1 MQDLKERR
9 NKMKINETMHFH
21 ANDGYRTIGYN
32 EEEKDTPGIQSMNK
46 DLPCEAV
53 YFDDSSRLL
62 LTHCARQ
69 DSTSHY
75 THTYCISQMTVRD
88 FAGRSSEKVNV
99 ADFIKKVR
107 FATAFDIQQL
117 GNKSCISK
125 GWYSSYEMCISE
137 EKAAVPNTD
146 LIWEILCTVILRKEM
161 FELVVP
167 AEYDLIATFRSSV
180 VEILKHVPY
189 GLWKSF
195 SFSVNESNPKKE
207 KRGVVFK
214 QGEKAENKDNE
225 FFVNFKLSTSE
236 EKTLNSFWKLLYD
249 YCHDSDGSF
258 RSKVYED
265 FESKYRGRTF
275 PSINAYEAYE
285 QLCELADTS
294 CQNNWELFCGYSK
307 MIINNKDDETI
318 IKLVADSF
326 RERISNLGDVLTSPE
341 SDFLQCETPS
351 QLKESLDKLKKSLDK
366 HSILLSALKDN
377 GVTLDGATS
386 KTLIERATELK
397 GKEPKDI
404 LKETHD
410 FYEELKT
417 GDTHS
422 RIREFLSNA
431 AIERRMQKLEAE
443 NREAS
448 EKYLEDIKA
457 KLETA
462 LLGTSGS
469 SIDVHA
475 GSNEKNENVGAGRDG
490 ACTGS
495 KQGENRGSKRKGKQ
509 PSEPRKD
516 EHDNVRAEE
525 ESQDKKNT
533 CGSYDTGDLNADSSR
548 GESDSLTAFNE
559 LLKEMKEYKEATV
572 DEEIKKKYSNTVC
585 EVIER
590 IANGIETERFE
601 KIVNCCKCVE
611 NFFRGEDIKRLEAD
625 CEKRKEADKQ
635 KERVLE
641 SMTSFKAFIEW
652 YCEKGKQ
659 VNWRGECI
667 DRLRKNISEQ
677 GCVVCSVKD
686 LMHAAQFVSGKY
698 DIYEEQYVYDAVKLI
713 ISERLV
719 SIKAS
724 KSKTLDDVRE
734 ELLYLRYLK
743 PEEGDEYTIKYL
755 TEGSLAVISGKK
767 NNTQKIVN
775 KGPDWWRKFKEKI
788 KEKFPCRKKTDGNS
802 GESSPFEIKL
812 GVALDLIREV
822 DRRINNDN
830 GQSCNH
836 DKGEPT
842 GETRQF
848 SGCSSRKN
856 DASTWDECKDV
867 QAKRDCIRM
876 LKECNLNEN
885 EKTELRRIENE
896 LRTEP
901 GRSADWDHDT
911 KSSNIRLIVILILL
925 VLILSFAGIYLYN
938 YFFAEDEEPIPTQPP
953 ATAQPT
959 VEPTSEA
966 PIPTQPP
973 ATTLPTEA
981 ELVEPPDR
989 SVKEQYNEWVRKQYT
1004 SAQGSAP
1011 TENTSR

>member
-1 MQDLKERR
+1 
-9 NKMKINETMHFH
+9 MKINETVYWH
-21 ANDGYRTIGYN
+21 AKEGYQTIGYDG
-32 EEEKDTPGIQSMNK
+32 EEKDVLDIELSNS

-75 THTYCISQMTVRD
+75 TRTYCISQMTVHD

-125 GWYSSYEMCISE
+125 EWYSSYEMCISE

-146 LIWEILCTVILRKEM
+146 LIWEILRTVILRKEM

-195 SFSVNESNPKKE
+195 SFSVNESNPRGK

-214 QGEKAENKDNE
+214 QGKKAENKDNE

-236 EKTLNSFWKLLYD
+236 EKELSSFWKLLYD
-249 YCHDSDGSF
+249 YCHDSDGRF

-265 FESKYRGRTF
+265 FESKYSGRTF
-275 PSINAYEAYE
+275 PSTYAYAAYE
-285 QLCELADTS
+285 QLCELADS
-294 CQNNWELFCGYSK
+294 RCQNNWKLFCEYSE
-307 MIINNKDDETI
+307 MITNNKDDETI
-318 IKLVADSF
+318 VKLVADSF
-326 RERISNLGDVLTSPE
+326 RERISNLGGVLTSSE

-404 LKETHD
+404 LNETHD
-410 FYEELKT
+410 FYEKLKT

-431 AIERRMQKLEAE
+431 AIERRMQELEAE
-443 NREAS
+443 NRKAS
-448 EKYLEDIKA
+448 EKYLEDIKP

-462 LLGTSGS
+462 LRGTSGS

-495 KQGENRGSKRKGKQ
+495 KQGKNSGSERKGKQ

-516 EHDNVRAEE
+516 RNDNVRAKEE
-525 ESQDKKNT
+525 PQDEK
-533 CGSYDTGDLNADSSR
+533 DTSDSHDAGDLNADRSR
-548 GESDSLTAFNE
+548 GESDPTATLKK
-559 LLKEMKEYKEATV
+559 LLEEMKECKEATIA
-572 DEEIKKKYSNTVC
+572 DDIQEKYSKNVR
-585 EVIER
+585 EAIER
-590 IANGIETERFE
+590 IENRIETERFK
-601 KIVNCCKCVE
+601 KIVEIVERVKNLCCSD
-611 NFFRGEDIKRLEAD
+611 DIELLKAD
-625 CEKRKEADKQ
+625 CKKREEADKQ
-635 KERVLE
+635 KESVLE

-667 DRLRKNISEQ
+667 DRLRKNISKQ

-698 DIYEEQYVYDAVKLI
+698 DIYEDQTVYDAVKLI
-713 ISERLV
+713 IENGLV
-719 SIKAS
+719 SIMAS
-724 KSKTLDDVRE
+724 RSKTLADIRE

-743 PEEGDEYTIKYL
+743 PEEGDDYKIKCL
-755 TEGSLAVISGKK
+755 TEGYIAGSSGKK
-767 NNTQKIVN
+767 NSTQEEKIVN
-775 KGPDWWRKFKEKI
+775 QGPDWWRKFKEKL
-788 KEKFPCRKKTDGNS
+788 PCRKET
-802 GESSPFEIKL
+802 EFEIKL
-812 GVALDLIREV
+812 GVALDLIRKIEV
-822 DRRINNDN
+822 SLN
-830 GQSCNH
+830 G
-836 DKGEPT
+836 DDE
-842 GETRQF
+842 R
-848 SGCSSRKN
+848 SGDS
-856 DASTWDECKDV
+856 DWDECKDV

-876 LKECNLNEN
+876 LKKCKLSEDKKKKL
-885 EKTELRRIENE
+885 KQIENE
-896 LRTEP
+896 LKKEFEE
-901 GRSADWDHDT
+901 SKSQYMDS
-911 KSSNIRLIVILILL
+911 KSSNIRLIIILALV

>member
-1 MQDLKERR
+1 
-9 NKMKINETMHFH
+9 MKINETVYWH
-21 ANDGYRTIGYN
+21 AKEGYQTIGYDG
-32 EEEKDTPGIQSMNK
+32 EEKDVLDIELSNS

-75 THTYCISQMTVRD
+75 THTYCISQMTVHD

-125 GWYSSYEMCISE
+125 EWYSSYEMCISE

-146 LIWEILCTVILRKEM
+146 LIWEILRTVILRKEM

-195 SFSVNESNPKKE
+195 SFSVNESNPRGK

-214 QGEKAENKDNE
+214 QGKKAENKDNE

-236 EKTLNSFWKLLYD
+236 EKELSSFWKLLYD
-249 YCHDSDGSF
+249 YCHDSDGRF

-265 FESKYRGRTF
+265 FESKYSGRTF
-275 PSINAYEAYE
+275 PSTYAYAAYE
-285 QLCELADTS
+285 QLCELADS
-294 CQNNWELFCGYSK
+294 RCQNNWKLFCEYSE
-307 MIINNKDDETI
+307 MITNNKDDETI
-318 IKLVADSF
+318 VKLVADSF
-326 RERISNLGDVLTSPE
+326 RERISNLGGVLTSSE

-404 LKETHD
+404 LNETHD
-410 FYEELKT
+410 FYEKLKT

-431 AIERRMQKLEAE
+431 AIERRMQELEAE
-443 NREAS
+443 NRKAS
-448 EKYLEDIKA
+448 EKYLEDIKP

-462 LLGTSGS
+462 LRGTSGS

-495 KQGENRGSKRKGKQ
+495 KQGKNSGSERKGKQ

-516 EHDNVRAEE
+516 RNDNVRAKEE
-525 ESQDKKNT
+525 PQDEK
-533 CGSYDTGDLNADSSR
+533 DTSDSHDAGDLNADRSR
-548 GESDSLTAFNE
+548 GESDPTATLKK
-559 LLKEMKEYKEATV
+559 LLEEMKECKEATIA
-572 DEEIKKKYSNTVC
+572 DDIQEKYSKNVR
-585 EVIER
+585 EAIER
-590 IANGIETERFE
+590 IENRIETERFK
-601 KIVNCCKCVE
+601 KIVEIVERVKNLCCSD
-611 NFFRGEDIKRLEAD
+611 DIELLKAD
-625 CEKRKEADKQ
+625 CKKREEADKQ
-635 KERVLE
+635 KESVLE

-667 DRLRKNISEQ
+667 DRLRKNISKQ

-698 DIYEEQYVYDAVKLI
+698 DIYEDQTVYDAVKLI
-713 ISERLV
+713 IENGLV
-719 SIKAS
+719 SIMAS
-724 KSKTLDDVRE
+724 RSKTLADIRE

-743 PEEGDEYTIKYL
+743 PEEGDDYKIKCL
-755 TEGSLAVISGKK
+755 TERYIAGSSGKK
-767 NNTQKIVN
+767 NSTQEEKIVN
-775 KGPDWWRKFKEKI
+775 QGPDWWRKFKEKL
-788 KEKFPCRKKTDGNS
+788 PCRKET
-802 GESSPFEIKL
+802 EFEIKL
-812 GVALDLIREV
+812 GVALDLIRKIEV
-822 DRRINNDN
+822 SLN
-830 GQSCNH
+830 G
-836 DKGEPT
+836 DDE
-842 GETRQF
+842 R
-848 SGCSSRKN
+848 SGDS
-856 DASTWDECKDV
+856 DWDECKDV

-876 LKECNLNEN
+876 LKKCKLSEDKKKKL
-885 EKTELRRIENE
+885 KQIENE
-896 LRTEP
+896 LKKEFEE
-901 GRSADWDHDT
+901 SKSQYMDS
-911 KSSNIRLIVILILL
+911 KSSNIRLIIILALV

>member
-1 MQDLKERR
+1 M
-9 NKMKINETMHFH
+9 
-21 ANDGYRTIGYN
+21 
-32 EEEKDTPGIQSMNK
+32 
-46 DLPCEAV
+46 
-53 YFDDSSRLL
+53 
-62 LTHCARQ
+62 THCARQ

-75 THTYCISQMTVRD
+75 THTYCISQMTVHD

-125 GWYSSYEMCISE
+125 EWYSSYEMCISE

-146 LIWEILCTVILRKEM
+146 LIWEILRMVILRKEM

-195 SFSVNESNPKKE
+195 SFSVNESNPRGK

-214 QGEKAENKDNE
+214 QGKKAENKDNE

-236 EKTLNSFWKLLYD
+236 EKELSSFWKLLYD
-249 YCHDSDGSF
+249 YCHDSDGRF

-265 FESKYRGRTF
+265 FESKYSGRTF
-275 PSINAYEAYE
+275 PSTYAYAAYE
-285 QLCELADTS
+285 QLCELADS
-294 CQNNWELFCGYSK
+294 RCQNNWKLFCEYSE
-307 MIINNKDDETI
+307 MITNNKDDETI
-318 IKLVADSF
+318 VKLVADSF
-326 RERISNLGDVLTSPE
+326 RERISNLGGVLTSSE

-404 LKETHD
+404 LNETHD
-410 FYEELKT
+410 FYEKLKT

-431 AIERRMQKLEAE
+431 AIERRMQELEAE
-443 NREAS
+443 NRKAS
-448 EKYLEDIKA
+448 EKYLEDIKP

-462 LLGTSGS
+462 LRGTSGS

-495 KQGENRGSKRKGKQ
+495 KQGKNSGSERKGKQ

-516 EHDNVRAEE
+516 RNDNVRAKEE
-525 ESQDKKNT
+525 PQDEK
-533 CGSYDTGDLNADSSR
+533 DTSDSHDAGDLNADRSR
-548 GESDSLTAFNE
+548 GESDPTATLKK
-559 LLKEMKEYKEATV
+559 LLEEMKECKEATIA
-572 DEEIKKKYSNTVC
+572 DDIQEKYSKNVR
-585 EVIER
+585 EAIER
-590 IANGIETERFE
+590 IENRIETERFK
-601 KIVNCCKCVE
+601 KIVEIVERVKNLCCSD
-611 NFFRGEDIKRLEAD
+611 DIELLKAD
-625 CEKRKEADKQ
+625 CKKREEADKQ
-635 KERVLE
+635 KESVLE

-667 DRLRKNISEQ
+667 DRLRKNISKQ

-698 DIYEEQYVYDAVKLI
+698 DIYEDQTVYDAVKLI
-713 ISERLV
+713 IENGLV
-719 SIKAS
+719 SIMAS
-724 KSKTLDDVRE
+724 RSKTLADIRE

-743 PEEGDEYTIKYL
+743 PEEGDDYKIKCL
-755 TEGSLAVISGKK
+755 TEGYIAGSSGKK
-767 NNTQKIVN
+767 NSTQEEKIVN
-775 KGPDWWRKFKEKI
+775 QGPDWWRKFKEKL
-788 KEKFPCRKKTDGNS
+788 PCRKET
-802 GESSPFEIKL
+802 EFEIKL
-812 GVALDLIREV
+812 GVALDLIRKIEV
-822 DRRINNDN
+822 SLN
-830 GQSCNH
+830 G
-836 DKGEPT
+836 DDE
-842 GETRQF
+842 R
-848 SGCSSRKN
+848 SGDS
-856 DASTWDECKDV
+856 DWDECKDV

-876 LKECNLNEN
+876 LKKCKLSEDKKKKL
-885 EKTELRRIENE
+885 KQIENE
-896 LRTEP
+896 LKKEFEE
-901 GRSADWDHDT
+901 SKSQYMDS
-911 KSSNIRLIVILILL
+911 KSSNIRLIIILALV

>member
-1 MQDLKERR
+1 
-9 NKMKINETMHFH
+9 MKINETVYWH
-21 ANDGYRTIGYN
+21 AKEGYQTIGYDG
-32 EEEKDTPGIQSMNK
+32 EEKDVLDIKLSNS
-46 DLPCEAV
+46 DLPCEV
-53 YFDDSSRLL
+53 VLFDGRGRLL
-62 LTHCARQ
+62 LGHTEKPSDTAI
-69 DSTSHY
+69 Y
-75 THTYCISQMTVRD
+75 THTYCISQMSMHD

-146 LIWEILCTVILRKEM
+146 LIWEILRTVILRKEM

-195 SFSVNESNPKKE
+195 SFSVNESNPKGK

-214 QGEKAENKDNE
+214 QGKKAENKDNE

-258 RSKVYED
+258 RGKVYED

-326 RERISNLGDVLTSPE
+326 RERISNLGDVLTAPE

-635 KERVLE
+635 KESVLK
-641 SMTSFKAFIEW
+641 SMTGFKAFIEW

-667 DRLRKNISEQ
+667 DRLRKNMQENV
-677 GCVVCSVKD
+677 CVDCSVKD

-698 DIYEEQYVYDAVKLI
+698 DIYEDQTVYDAVKLI
-713 ISERLV
+713 IENGLV
-719 SIKAS
+719 SIMAS
-724 KSKTLDDVRE
+724 RSKTLADIRE

-743 PEEGDEYTIKYL
+743 PEEGDEYTIKCL
-755 TEGSLAVISGKK
+755 TEGYLAGSSGKK
-767 NNTQKIVN
+767 NSTQEEKIVN
-775 KGPDWWRKFKEKI
+775 QGPAPLRMFKEKL
-788 KEKFPCRKKTDGNS
+788 PCRKET
-802 GESSPFEIKL
+802 EFEIKL
-812 GVALDLIREV
+812 GVALDLIRKIEV
-822 DRRINNDN
+822 SLNGDN
-830 GQSCNH
+830 ARSGDS
-836 DKGEPT
+836 DSREAPD
-842 GETRQF
+842 ETSQF

-856 DASTWDECKDV
+856 DASTWDECKNA
-867 QAKRDCIRM
+867 QLKESCIRM

-901 GRSADWDHDT
+901 GRSADRDHDT
-911 KSSNIRLIVILILL
+911 KSSNIRLIVILISL

-959 VEPTSEA
+959 ATTQPTVEPTVDPRESEWA
-966 PIPTQPP
+966 KQLMKASIYMQK
-973 ATTLPTEA
+973 AQA
-981 ELVEPPDR
+981 ER
-989 SVKEQYNEWVRKQYT
+989 RKESKEFSRNSERLT
-1004 SAQGSAP
+1004 SAPESNEPVTTAGSQQ
-1011 TENTSR
+1011 

>member
-1 MQDLKERR
+1 
-9 NKMKINETMHFH
+9 MKINETVYWH
-21 ANDGYRTIGYN
+21 AKEGYQTIGYDG
-32 EEEKDTPGIQSMNK
+32 EEKDVLDIKLSNR
-46 DLPCEAV
+46 DLPCEV
-53 YFDDSSRLL
+53 VLFDGRGRLL
-62 LTHCARQ
+62 LGHTEKPS
-69 DSTSHY
+69 DTTIY
-75 THTYCISQMTVRD
+75 THTYCISQMSMHD
-88 FAGRSSEKVNV
+88 FAGRSLEKVNV

-117 GNKSCISK
+117 RNKSCISK

-146 LIWEILCTVILRKEM
+146 LIWEILRTVISRKEM

-195 SFSVNESNPKKE
+195 SFSVNESNPKGK

-214 QGEKAENKDNE
+214 QGKKAENKDNE

-236 EKTLNSFWKLLYD
+236 EKELSSFWKLLYD

-275 PSINAYEAYE
+275 PSIHAYEAYE

-404 LKETHD
+404 LNETHD
-410 FYEELKT
+410 FYEKLKT
-417 GDTHS
+417 GDTHF

-431 AIERRMQKLEAE
+431 AIERRMQELEAE

-448 EKYLEDIKA
+448 EKYLEDIKPE
-457 KLETA
+457 LETA

-469 SIDVHA
+469 LTDSSADSEEI
-475 GSNEKNENVGAGRDG
+475 GESVGTGQG
-490 ACTGS
+490 QTCTGPTRS
-495 KQGENRGSKRKGKQ
+495 KNSRSKRGKDGR
-509 PSEPRKD
+509 SMAEPEPQDEKD
-516 EHDNVRAEE
+516 TSDSHDA
-525 ESQDKKNT
+525 
-533 CGSYDTGDLNADSSR
+533 GDLNADRSR
-548 GESDSLTAFNE
+548 GESDSTATLE
-559 LLKEMKEYKEATV
+559 KLLEEMKECKEATIA
-572 DEEIKKKYSNTVC
+572 DDIQEKYSKNVR
-585 EVIER
+585 EAIER
-590 IANGIETERFE
+590 IENRIETERFK
-601 KIVNCCKCVE
+601 KIVEIVERVKNLCCSD
-611 NFFRGEDIKRLEAD
+611 DIELLKAD
-625 CEKRKEADKQ
+625 CKKREEADKQ
-635 KERVLE
+635 KESVLE

-667 DRLRKNISEQ
+667 DRLRKNIQENV
-677 GCVVCSVKD
+677 CVDCSVKD

-713 ISERLV
+713 IENGLV
-719 SIKAS
+719 SIMAS
-724 KSKTLDDVRE
+724 RSKTLADIRE

-743 PEEGDEYTIKYL
+743 PEEGDDYKIKCL
-755 TEGSLAVISGKK
+755 TEGYLAGSSGKK
-767 NNTQKIVN
+767 NSTQEEKIQN
-775 KGPDWWRKFKEKI
+775 KGSKHLRRLKEKH
-788 KEKFPCRKKTDGNS
+788 PCRKET
-802 GESSPFEIKL
+802 EFEIKL
-812 GVALDLIREV
+812 GVALDLIRKIEV
-822 DRRINNDN
+822 SLNGDN
-830 GQSCNH
+830 ERSGASDSGNAS
-836 DKGEPT
+836 D
-842 GETRQF
+842 ET
-848 SGCSSRKN
+848 SSSSSSLSRKN
-856 DASTWDECKDV
+856 VTSIWDECKDV

-876 LKECNLNEN
+876 LKKCKLSEDKKKKL
-885 EKTELRRIENE
+885 KRIENE
-896 LRTEP
+896 LK
-901 GRSADWDHDT
+901 
-911 KSSNIRLIVILILL
+911 KSLKSRRASIWTLNR
-925 VLILSFAGIYLYN
+925 AIY
-938 YFFAEDEEPIPTQPP
+938 
-953 ATAQPT
+953 
-959 VEPTSEA
+959 
-966 PIPTQPP
+966 
-973 ATTLPTEA
+973 
-981 ELVEPPDR
+981 
-989 SVKEQYNEWVRKQYT
+989 
-1004 SAQGSAP
+1004 G
-1011 TENTSR
+1011 

>member
-1 MQDLKERR
+1 
-9 NKMKINETMHFH
+9 MKINETVYWH
-21 ANDGYRTIGYN
+21 AKEGYQTIGYDG
-32 EEEKDTPGIQSMNK
+32 EEKDVLDIELSNS

-75 THTYCISQMTVRD
+75 THTYCISQMTVHD

-125 GWYSSYEMCISE
+125 EWYSSYEMCISE

-146 LIWEILCTVILRKEM
+146 LIWEILRTVILRKEM

-195 SFSVNESNPKKE
+195 SFSVNESNPRGK

-214 QGEKAENKDNE
+214 QGKKAENKDNE

-236 EKTLNSFWKLLYD
+236 EKELSSFWKLLYD
-249 YCHDSDGSF
+249 YCHDSDGRF

-265 FESKYRGRTF
+265 FESKYSGRTF
-275 PSINAYEAYE
+275 PSTYAYAAYE
-285 QLCELADTS
+285 QLCELADS
-294 CQNNWELFCGYSK
+294 RCQNNWKLFCEYSE
-307 MIINNKDDETI
+307 MITNNKDDETI
-318 IKLVADSF
+318 VKLVADSF
-326 RERISNLGDVLTSPE
+326 RERISNLGGVLTSSE

-404 LKETHD
+404 LNETHD
-410 FYEELKT
+410 FYEKLKT

-431 AIERRMQKLEAE
+431 AIERRMQELEAE
-443 NREAS
+443 NRKAS
-448 EKYLEDIKA
+448 EKYLEDIKP

-462 LLGTSGS
+462 LRGTSGS

-495 KQGENRGSKRKGKQ
+495 KQGKNSGSERKGKQ

-516 EHDNVRAEE
+516 RNDNVRAKEE
-525 ESQDKKNT
+525 PQDEK
-533 CGSYDTGDLNADSSR
+533 DTSDSHDAGDLNADRSR
-548 GESDSLTAFNE
+548 GESDPTATLKK
-559 LLKEMKEYKEATV
+559 LLEEMKECKEATIA
-572 DEEIKKKYSNTVC
+572 DDIQEKYSKNVR
-585 EVIER
+585 EAIER
-590 IANGIETERFE
+590 IENRIETERFK
-601 KIVNCCKCVE
+601 KIVEIVERVKNLCCSD
-611 NFFRGEDIKRLEAD
+611 DIELLKAD
-625 CEKRKEADKQ
+625 CKKREEADKQ
-635 KERVLE
+635 KESVLE

-667 DRLRKNISEQ
+667 DRLRKNISKQ

-698 DIYEEQYVYDAVKLI
+698 DIYEDQTVYDAVKLI
-713 ISERLV
+713 IENGLV
-719 SIKAS
+719 SIMAS
-724 KSKTLDDVRE
+724 RSKTLADIRE

-743 PEEGDEYTIKYL
+743 PEEGDDYKIKCL
-755 TEGSLAVISGKK
+755 TEGYIAGSSGKK
-767 NNTQKIVN
+767 NSTQEEKIVN
-775 KGPDWWRKFKEKI
+775 QGPDWWRKFKEKL
-788 KEKFPCRKKTDGNS
+788 PCRKET
-802 GESSPFEIKL
+802 EFEIKL
-812 GVALDLIREV
+812 GVALDLIRKIEV
-822 DRRINNDN
+822 SLN
-830 GQSCNH
+830 G
-836 DKGEPT
+836 DDE
-842 GETRQF
+842 R
-848 SGCSSRKN
+848 SGDS
-856 DASTWDECKDV
+856 DWDECKDV

-876 LKECNLNEN
+876 LKKCKLSEDKKKKL
-885 EKTELRRIENE
+885 KQIENE
-896 LRTEP
+896 LKKEFEE
-901 GRSADWDHDT
+901 SKSQYMDS
-911 KSSNIRLIVILILL
+911 KSSNIRLIIILALV

>member
-1 MQDLKERR
+1 
-9 NKMKINETMHFH
+9 MKINETVYWH
-21 ANDGYRTIGYN
+21 AKEGYQTIGYDG
-32 EEEKDTPGIQSMNK
+32 EEKDVLDIELSNS

-75 THTYCISQMTVRD
+75 THTYCILQMTVHD

-125 GWYSSYEMCISE
+125 EWYSSYEMCISE

-146 LIWEILCTVILRKEM
+146 LIWEILRTVILRKEM

-195 SFSVNESNPKKE
+195 SFSVNESNPRGK

-214 QGEKAENKDNE
+214 QGKKAENKDNE

-236 EKTLNSFWKLLYD
+236 EKELSSFWKLLYD
-249 YCHDSDGSF
+249 YCHDSDGRF

-265 FESKYRGRTF
+265 FESKYSGRTF
-275 PSINAYEAYE
+275 PSTYAYAAYE
-285 QLCELADTS
+285 QLCELADS
-294 CQNNWELFCGYSK
+294 RCQNNWKLFCEYSE
-307 MIINNKDDETI
+307 MITNNKDDETI
-318 IKLVADSF
+318 VKLVADSF
-326 RERISNLGDVLTSPE
+326 RERISNLGGVLTSSE

-404 LKETHD
+404 LNETHD
-410 FYEELKT
+410 FYEKLKT

-431 AIERRMQKLEAE
+431 AIERRMQELEAE
-443 NREAS
+443 NRKAS
-448 EKYLEDIKA
+448 EKYLEDIKP

-462 LLGTSGS
+462 LRGTSGS

-495 KQGENRGSKRKGKQ
+495 KQGKNSGSERKGKQ

-516 EHDNVRAEE
+516 RNDNVRAKEE
-525 ESQDKKNT
+525 PQDEK
-533 CGSYDTGDLNADSSR
+533 DTSDSHDAGDLNADRSR
-548 GESDSLTAFNE
+548 GESDPTATLKK
-559 LLKEMKEYKEATV
+559 LLEEMKECKEATIA
-572 DEEIKKKYSNTVC
+572 DDIQEKYSKNVR
-585 EVIER
+585 EAIER
-590 IANGIETERFE
+590 IENRIETERFK
-601 KIVNCCKCVE
+601 KIVEIVERVKNLCCSD
-611 NFFRGEDIKRLEAD
+611 DIELLKAD
-625 CEKRKEADKQ
+625 CKKREEADKQ
-635 KERVLE
+635 KESVLE

-667 DRLRKNISEQ
+667 DRLRKNISKQ

-698 DIYEEQYVYDAVKLI
+698 DIYEDQTVYDAVKLI
-713 ISERLV
+713 IENGLV
-719 SIKAS
+719 SIMAS
-724 KSKTLDDVRE
+724 RSKTLADIRE

-743 PEEGDEYTIKYL
+743 PEEGDDYKIKCL
-755 TEGSLAVISGKK
+755 TEGYIAGSSGKK
-767 NNTQKIVN
+767 NSTQEEKIVN
-775 KGPDWWRKFKEKI
+775 QGPDWWRKFKEKL
-788 KEKFPCRKKTDGNS
+788 PCRKET
-802 GESSPFEIKL
+802 EFEIKL
-812 GVALDLIREV
+812 GVALDLIRKIEV
-822 DRRINNDN
+822 SLN
-830 GQSCNH
+830 G
-836 DKGEPT
+836 DDE
-842 GETRQF
+842 R
-848 SGCSSRKN
+848 SGDS
-856 DASTWDECKDV
+856 DWDECKDV

-876 LKECNLNEN
+876 LKKCKLSEDKKKKL
-885 EKTELRRIENE
+885 KQIENE
-896 LRTEP
+896 LKKEFEE
-901 GRSADWDHDT
+901 SKSQYMDS
-911 KSSNIRLIVILILL
+911 KSSNIRLIIILALV

>member
-1 MQDLKERR
+1 
-9 NKMKINETMHFH
+9 MKINETVYWH
-21 ANDGYRTIGYN
+21 AKEGYQTIGYDG
-32 EEEKDTPGIQSMNK
+32 EEKDVLDIKLSNR
-46 DLPCEAV
+46 DLPCEV
-53 YFDDSSRLL
+53 VLFDGRGRLL
-62 LTHCARQ
+62 LGHTEKPS
-69 DSTSHY
+69 DTTIY
-75 THTYCISQMTVRD
+75 THTYCISQMSMHD
-88 FAGRSSEKVNV
+88 FAGRSLEKVNV

-117 GNKSCISK
+117 RNKSCISK

-146 LIWEILCTVILRKEM
+146 LIWEILRTVISRKEM

-195 SFSVNESNPKKE
+195 SFSVNESNPKGK

-214 QGEKAENKDNE
+214 QGKKAENKDNE

-236 EKTLNSFWKLLYD
+236 EKELSSFWKLLYD

-275 PSINAYEAYE
+275 PSIHAYEAYE

-404 LKETHD
+404 LNETHD
-410 FYEELKT
+410 FYEKLKT
-417 GDTHS
+417 GDTHF

-431 AIERRMQKLEAE
+431 AIERRMQELEAE

-448 EKYLEDIKA
+448 EKYLEDIKP
-457 KLETA
+457 KLETV
-462 LLGTSGS
+462 LRGTSGS
-469 SIDVHA
+469 LTN
-475 GSNEKNENVGAGRDG
+475 GSADSEAKDESVGTGQG
-490 ACTGS
+490 KPCTGS
-495 KQGENRGSKRKGKQ
+495 KQGKKSRPRRKGKQ
-509 PSEPRKD
+509 PSELRKD
-516 EHDNVRAEE
+516 RNDNVRAKE
-525 ESQDKKNT
+525 ESQDEK
-533 CGSYDTGDLNADSSR
+533 DTSDSHDAGDLNADRSR
-548 GESDSLTAFNE
+548 GESDSTATLE
-559 LLKEMKEYKEATV
+559 KLLEEMKECKKATIA
-572 DEEIKKKYSNTVC
+572 DDIQEKYSKNVC
-585 EVIER
+585 EAIER
-590 IANGIETERFE
+590 IANGIETKRFE

-611 NFFRGEDIKRLEAD
+611 NFFCEEDIERLEAD

-635 KERVLE
+635 KESVLK
-641 SMTSFKAFIEW
+641 SMTGFKAFIEW

-659 VNWRGECI
+659 VNWQGECI

-677 GCVVCSVKD
+677 GCVDCSVKD

-698 DIYEEQYVYDAVKLI
+698 DIYEDQTVYDAVKLI
-713 ISERLV
+713 IENGLV
-719 SIKAS
+719 SIMAS
-724 KSKTLDDVRE
+724 RSKTLADIRE

-743 PEEGDEYTIKYL
+743 PEEGDEYTIKCL
-755 TEGSLAVISGKK
+755 TEGYIAGSSGKK
-767 NNTQKIVN
+767 NSTQEEKIVN
-775 KGPDWWRKFKEKI
+775 QGPDWWRKLKEKL
-788 KEKFPCRKKTDGNS
+788 PCRKKTDGNS
-802 GESSPFEIKL
+802 GESSPFKIKL
-812 GVALDLIREV
+812 GIALDLIRKIEV
-822 DRRINNDN
+822 SLNGDN
-830 GQSCNH
+830 KRSGDSDSGEST
-836 DKGEPT
+836 DKT
-842 GETRQF
+842 
-848 SGCSSRKN
+848 SSSSSRKN

-876 LKECNLNEN
+876 LKKCKLSEDKKNKL
-885 EKTELRRIENE
+885 KRIENE
-896 LRTEP
+896 LKKEFEE
-901 GRSADWDHDT
+901 SESQYMDS
-911 KSSNIRLIVILILL
+911 KSSNIRLIILIIILALL

-938 YFFAEDEEPIPTQPP
+938 YFFAEDEEL
-953 ATAQPT
+953 
-959 VEPTSEA
+959 
-966 PIPTQPP
+966 IPTQPP
-973 ATTLPTEA
+973 ATTQSPATTQPT
-981 ELVEPPDR
+981 VEPTVAPR
-989 SVKEQYNEWVRKQYT
+989 ESEWAKQLMKASIHMQKAQAERRKESKGFSRNSERLT
-1004 SAQGSAP
+1004 SAPESNEPVTTAGTQQ
-1011 TENTSR
+1011 

>member
-1 MQDLKERR
+1 
-9 NKMKINETMHFH
+9 MKINETVYWH
-21 ANDGYRTIGYN
+21 AKEGYQTIGYDG
-32 EEEKDTPGIQSMNK
+32 EEKDVLDIKLSNS
-46 DLPCEAV
+46 DLPCEV
-53 YFDDSSRLL
+53 VLFDGRGRLL
-62 LTHCARQ
+62 LGHTEKPSDTAI
-69 DSTSHY
+69 Y
-75 THTYCISQMTVRD
+75 THTYCISQMSMHD

-146 LIWEILCTVILRKEM
+146 LIWEILRTVILRKEM

-195 SFSVNESNPKKE
+195 SFSVNESNPKGK

-214 QGEKAENKDNE
+214 QGKKAENKDNE

-258 RSKVYED
+258 RGKVYED

-635 KERVLE
+635 KESVLK
-641 SMTSFKAFIEW
+641 SMTGFKAFIEW

-667 DRLRKNISEQ
+667 DRLRKNMQENV
-677 GCVVCSVKD
+677 CVDCSVKD

-698 DIYEEQYVYDAVKLI
+698 DIYEDQTVYDAVKLI
-713 ISERLV
+713 IENGLV
-719 SIKAS
+719 SIMAS
-724 KSKTLDDVRE
+724 RSKTLADIRE

-743 PEEGDEYTIKYL
+743 PEEGDEYTIKCL
-755 TEGSLAVISGKK
+755 TEGYLAGSSGKK
-767 NNTQKIVN
+767 NSTQEEKIVN
-775 KGPDWWRKFKEKI
+775 QGPAPLRMFKEKL
-788 KEKFPCRKKTDGNS
+788 PCRKET
-802 GESSPFEIKL
+802 EFEIKL
-812 GVALDLIREV
+812 GVALDLIRKIEV
-822 DRRINNDN
+822 SLNGDN
-830 GQSCNH
+830 ARSGDS
-836 DKGEPT
+836 DSREAPD
-842 GETRQF
+842 ETSQF

-856 DASTWDECKDV
+856 DASTWDECKNA
-867 QAKRDCIRM
+867 QLKESCIRM

-901 GRSADWDHDT
+901 GRSADRDHDT
-911 KSSNIRLIVILILL
+911 KSSNIRLIVILISL

-959 VEPTSEA
+959 ATTQPTVEPTVDPRESEWA
-966 PIPTQPP
+966 KQLMKASIYICRKHRQKDGKN
-973 ATTLPTEA
+973 LKNLA
-981 ELVEPPDR
+981 ETVND
-989 SVKEQYNEWVRKQYT
+989 
-1004 SAQGSAP
+1004 
-1011 TENTSR
+1011 

>member
-1 MQDLKERR
+1 
-9 NKMKINETMHFH
+9 MKINETVYWH
-21 ANDGYRTIGYN
+21 AKEGYQTIGYDG
-32 EEEKDTPGIQSMNK
+32 EEKDVLDIKLSNS
-46 DLPCEAV
+46 DLPCEV
-53 YFDDSSRLL
+53 VLFDGRGRLL
-62 LTHCARQ
+62 LGHTEKPSDTAI
-69 DSTSHY
+69 Y
-75 THTYCISQMTVRD
+75 THTYCISQMSMHD

-146 LIWEILCTVILRKEM
+146 LIWEILRTVILRKEM

-195 SFSVNESNPKKE
+195 SFSVNESNPKGK

-214 QGEKAENKDNE
+214 QGKKAENKDNE

-258 RSKVYED
+258 RGKVYED

-635 KERVLE
+635 KESVLK
-641 SMTSFKAFIEW
+641 SMTGFKAFIEW

-667 DRLRKNISEQ
+667 DRLRKNMQENV
-677 GCVVCSVKD
+677 CVDCSVKD

-698 DIYEEQYVYDAVKLI
+698 DIYEDQTVYDAVKLI
-713 ISERLV
+713 IENGLV
-719 SIKAS
+719 SIMAS
-724 KSKTLDDVRE
+724 RSKTLADIRE

-743 PEEGDEYTIKYL
+743 PEEGDEYTIKCLMEGYL
-755 TEGSLAVISGKK
+755 AGSSGKK
-767 NNTQKIVN
+767 NSTQEEKIVN
-775 KGPDWWRKFKEKI
+775 QGPAPLRMFKEKL
-788 KEKFPCRKKTDGNS
+788 PCRKET
-802 GESSPFEIKL
+802 EFEIKL
-812 GVALDLIREV
+812 GVALDLIRKIEV
-822 DRRINNDN
+822 SLNGDN
-830 GQSCNH
+830 ARSGDS
-836 DKGEPT
+836 DSREAPD
-842 GETRQF
+842 ETSQF

-856 DASTWDECKDV
+856 DASTWDECKNA
-867 QAKRDCIRM
+867 QLKESCIRM

-901 GRSADWDHDT
+901 GRSADRDHDT
-911 KSSNIRLIVILILL
+911 KSSNIRLIVILISL

-959 VEPTSEA
+959 ATTQPTVEPTVDPRESEWA
-966 PIPTQPP
+966 KQLMKASIYMQK
-973 ATTLPTEA
+973 AQA
-981 ELVEPPDR
+981 ER
-989 SVKEQYNEWVRKQYT
+989 RKESKEFSRNSERLT
-1004 SAQGSAP
+1004 SAPESNEPVTTAGSQQ
-1011 TENTSR
+1011 

>member
-1 MQDLKERR
+1 
-9 NKMKINETMHFH
+9 MKINETVYWH
-21 ANDGYRTIGYN
+21 AKEGYQTIGYDG
-32 EEEKDTPGIQSMNK
+32 EEKDVLDIKLSNS
-46 DLPCEAV
+46 DLPCEV
-53 YFDDSSRLL
+53 VLFDGRGRLL
-62 LTHCARQ
+62 LGHTEKPSDTAI
-69 DSTSHY
+69 Y
-75 THTYCISQMTVRD
+75 THTYCISQMSMHD
-88 FAGRSSEKVNV
+88 FAGRSTEKVNV

-146 LIWEILCTVILRKEM
+146 LIWEILRTVISRKEM

-195 SFSVNESNPKKE
+195 SFSVNESNPKRE

-214 QGEKAENKDNE
+214 QGKKAENKDNE

-236 EKTLNSFWKLLYD
+236 EKELSSFWKLLYD

-275 PSINAYEAYE
+275 PSIHAYEAYE

-341 SDFLQCETPS
+341 SGFLQYETPS
-351 QLKESLDKLKKSLDK
+351 QLKESLDK

-404 LKETHD
+404 LNETHD
-410 FYEELKT
+410 FYEKLKT

-431 AIERRMQKLEAE
+431 AIERRMQELEAE

-448 EKYLEDIKA
+448 EKYLEDIKP
-457 KLETA
+457 KLETV
-462 LLGTSGS
+462 LRGTSDS
-469 SIDVHA
+469 
-475 GSNEKNENVGAGRDG
+475 
-490 ACTGS
+490 
-495 KQGENRGSKRKGKQ
+495 
-509 PSEPRKD
+509 
-516 EHDNVRAEE
+516 HDA
-525 ESQDKKNT
+525 
-533 CGSYDTGDLNADSSR
+533 GDLNADRSR
-548 GESDSLTAFNE
+548 GESDPTATLKK
-559 LLKEMKEYKEATV
+559 LLEEMKERREATI
-572 DEEIKKKYSNTVC
+572 DEDIQEKYSKNVC
-585 EVIER
+585 EAIER

-611 NFFRGEDIKRLEAD
+611 NFFCEGDIKRLEAD

-635 KERVLE
+635 KESVLK
-641 SMTSFKAFIEW
+641 SMTGFKAFIEW

-667 DRLRKNISEQ
+667 DRLRKNIQENV
-677 GCVVCSVKD
+677 CVDCSVKD
-686 LMHAAQFVSGKY
+686 LMYAAQFVSGKY
-698 DIYEEQYVYDAVKLI
+698 DIYEDQTVYDAVKLI
-713 ISERLV
+713 IENGLV
-719 SIKAS
+719 SIMAS
-724 KSKTLDDVRE
+724 RSKTLDDIRE

-743 PEEGDEYTIKYL
+743 PEEGDEYTIKCL
-755 TEGSLAVISGKK
+755 PEGYIAGSSGKK
-767 NNTQKIVN
+767 NSTQEEKIVN
-775 KGPDWWRKFKEKI
+775 QGPDWWRKFKEKL
-788 KEKFPCRKKTDGNS
+788 PCRKET
-802 GESSPFEIKL
+802 EFEIKL
-812 GVALDLIREV
+812 GVALDLIRKIEV
-822 DRRINNDN
+822 SLN
-830 GQSCNH
+830 G
-836 DKGEPT
+836 DDE
-842 GETRQF
+842 R
-848 SGCSSRKN
+848 SGDS
-856 DASTWDECKDV
+856 DWDECKDV

-876 LKECNLNEN
+876 LKKCKLSEDKKKKL
-885 EKTELRRIENE
+885 KQIENE
-896 LRTEP
+896 LKKEFEE
-901 GRSADWDHDT
+901 SKSQYMDS
-911 KSSNIRLIVILILL
+911 KSSNIRLIIILALV

>member
-146 LIWEILCTVILRKEM
+146 LIWEILRTVILRKEM

-195 SFSVNESNPKKE
+195 SFSVNESNPKGK

-214 QGEKAENKDNE
+214 QGKKAENKDNE

-258 RSKVYED
+258 RGKVYED

-285 QLCELADTS
+285 QLCELADS
-294 CQNNWELFCGYSK
+294 RCQNNWKLFCKYSE
-307 MIINNKDDETI
+307 MMTNNKDDETI

-351 QLKESLDKLKKSLDK
+351 QLKESLDKLKESLDK

-386 KTLIERATELK
+386 KTLIERAIELK
-397 GKEPKDI
+397 GEEPKDI
-404 LKETHD
+404 LKETHY

-417 GDTHS
+417 GDTHT
-422 RIREFLSNA
+422 RIIEFLSNA
-431 AIERRMQKLEAE
+431 AIERCMQELEAE

-448 EKYLEDIKA
+448 EKYLEDIKP

-469 SIDVHA
+469 LTDDSADSEEI
-475 GSNEKNENVGAGRDG
+475 GESVGTGQG
-490 ACTGS
+490 KTCTGS
-495 KQGENRGSKRKGKQ
+495 KQGKKSGPKRGKNDRSNV
-509 PSEPRKD
+509 EPEHKD
-516 EHDNVRAEE
+516 GEYTPDHNGEE
-525 ESQDKKNT
+525 EPVP
-533 CGSYDTGDLNADSSR
+533 GSSR
-548 GESDSLTAFNE
+548 GESDPIIATLE
-559 LLKEMKEYKEATV
+559 KLLEEMKECKEATIA
-572 DEEIKKKYSNTVC
+572 DDIQEKYSKNVR
-585 EVIER
+585 EAIER
-590 IANGIETERFE
+590 IENRIETERFK
-601 KIVNCCKCVE
+601 KIVEIVERVKNLCCSD
-611 NFFRGEDIKRLEAD
+611 DIELLKAD
-625 CEKRKEADKQ
+625 YKKRKEADKQ
-635 KERVLE
+635 KESVLE

-652 YCEKGKQ
+652 YCEKDKQ

-713 ISERLV
+713 IENGLV
-719 SIKAS
+719 SIMAS
-724 KSKTLDDVRE
+724 RSKTLADIRE

-743 PEEGDEYTIKYL
+743 PEEGDDYKIKCL
-755 TEGSLAVISGKK
+755 TEGYLAGNSGKK
-767 NNTQKIVN
+767 NSTQEEKIVN
-775 KGPDWWRKFKEKI
+775 QGPALLRKFKEKLL
-788 KEKFPCRKKTDGNS
+788 CRKET
-802 GESSPFEIKL
+802 EFEIKL
-812 GVALDLIREV
+812 GIALDLIRKIEV
-822 DRRINNDN
+822 SLNGDN
-830 GQSCNH
+830 
-836 DKGEPT
+836 E
-842 GETRQF
+842 R
-848 SGCSSRKN
+848 SGDS
-856 DASTWDECKDV
+856 DWDECKDV

-876 LKECNLNEN
+876 LKKCKLSEDKKKKL
-885 EKTELRRIENE
+885 KQIENE
-896 LRTEP
+896 LKEEFEE
-901 GRSADWDHDT
+901 SESQYMDT

-938 YFFAEDEEPIPTQPP
+938 YFFAEDAEL
-953 ATAQPT
+953 
-959 VEPTSEA
+959 
-966 PIPTQPP
+966 IPTQPP
-973 ATTLPTEA
+973 ATTQSPAT
-981 ELVEPPDR
+981 
-989 SVKEQYNEWVRKQYT
+989 T
-1004 SAQGSAP
+1004 
-1011 TENTSR
+1011 

>member
-1 MQDLKERR
+1 
-9 NKMKINETMHFH
+9 MKINETVYWH
-21 ANDGYRTIGYN
+21 AKEGYQTIGYDG
-32 EEEKDTPGIQSMNK
+32 EEKDVLDIELSNS

-75 THTYCISQMTVRD
+75 THTYCISQMTVHD
-88 FAGRSSEKVNV
+88 FAGRSSEKVNA

-125 GWYSSYEMCISE
+125 EWYSSYEMCISE

-146 LIWEILCTVILRKEM
+146 LIWEILRTVILRKEM

-195 SFSVNESNPKKE
+195 SFSVNESNPRGK

-214 QGEKAENKDNE
+214 QGKKAENKDNE

-236 EKTLNSFWKLLYD
+236 EKELSSFWKLLYD
-249 YCHDSDGSF
+249 YCHDSDGRF

-265 FESKYRGRTF
+265 FESKYSGRTF
-275 PSINAYEAYE
+275 PSTYAYAAYE
-285 QLCELADTS
+285 QLCELADS
-294 CQNNWELFCGYSK
+294 RCQNNWKLFCEYSE
-307 MIINNKDDETI
+307 MITNNKDDETI
-318 IKLVADSF
+318 VKLVADSF
-326 RERISNLGDVLTSPE
+326 RERISNLGGVLTSSE

-404 LKETHD
+404 LNETHD
-410 FYEELKT
+410 FYEKLKT

-431 AIERRMQKLEAE
+431 AIERRMQELEAE
-443 NREAS
+443 NRKAS
-448 EKYLEDIKA
+448 EKYLEDIKP

-462 LLGTSGS
+462 LRGTSGS

-495 KQGENRGSKRKGKQ
+495 KQGKNSGSERKGKQ

-516 EHDNVRAEE
+516 RNDNVRAKEE
-525 ESQDKKNT
+525 PQDEK
-533 CGSYDTGDLNADSSR
+533 DTSDSHDAGDLNADRSR
-548 GESDSLTAFNE
+548 GESDPTATLKK
-559 LLKEMKEYKEATV
+559 LLEEMKECKEATIA
-572 DEEIKKKYSNTVC
+572 DDIQEKYSKNVR
-585 EVIER
+585 EAIER
-590 IANGIETERFE
+590 IENRIETERFK
-601 KIVNCCKCVE
+601 KIVEIVERVKNLCCSD
-611 NFFRGEDIKRLEAD
+611 DIELLKAD
-625 CEKRKEADKQ
+625 CKKREEADKQ
-635 KERVLE
+635 KESVLE

-667 DRLRKNISEQ
+667 DRLRKNISKQ

-698 DIYEEQYVYDAVKLI
+698 DIYEDQTVYDAVKLI
-713 ISERLV
+713 IENGLV
-719 SIKAS
+719 SIMAS
-724 KSKTLDDVRE
+724 RSKTLADIRE

-743 PEEGDEYTIKYL
+743 PEEGDDYKIKCL
-755 TEGSLAVISGKK
+755 TEGYIAGSSGKK
-767 NNTQKIVN
+767 NSTQEEKIVN
-775 KGPDWWRKFKEKI
+775 QGPDWWRKFKEKL
-788 KEKFPCRKKTDGNS
+788 PCRKET
-802 GESSPFEIKL
+802 EFEIKL
-812 GVALDLIREV
+812 GVALDLIRKIEV
-822 DRRINNDN
+822 SLN
-830 GQSCNH
+830 G
-836 DKGEPT
+836 DDE
-842 GETRQF
+842 R
-848 SGCSSRKN
+848 SGDS
-856 DASTWDECKDV
+856 DWDECKDV

-876 LKECNLNEN
+876 LKKCKLSEDKKKKL
-885 EKTELRRIENE
+885 KQIENE
-896 LRTEP
+896 LKKEFEE
-901 GRSADWDHDT
+901 SKSQYMDS
-911 KSSNIRLIVILILL
+911 KSSNIRLIIILALV

>member
-1 MQDLKERR
+1 
-9 NKMKINETMHFH
+9 MKINETVYWH
-21 ANDGYRTIGYN
+21 AKEGYQTIGYDG
-32 EEEKDTPGIQSMNK
+32 EEKDVLDIELSNS

-75 THTYCISQMTVRD
+75 THTYCISQMTVHD

-125 GWYSSYEMCISE
+125 EWYSSYEMCISE

-146 LIWEILCTVILRKEM
+146 LIWEILRTVILRKEM

-195 SFSVNESNPKKE
+195 SFSVNESNPRGK

-214 QGEKAENKDNE
+214 QGKKAENKDNE

-236 EKTLNSFWKLLYD
+236 EKELSSFWKLLYD
-249 YCHDSDGSF
+249 YCHDSDGRF

-265 FESKYRGRTF
+265 FESKYSGRTF
-275 PSINAYEAYE
+275 PSTYAYAAYE
-285 QLCELADTS
+285 QLCELADS
-294 CQNNWELFCGYSK
+294 RCQNNWKLFCEYSE
-307 MIINNKDDETI
+307 MITNNKDDETI
-318 IKLVADSF
+318 VKLVADSF
-326 RERISNLGDVLTSPE
+326 RERISNLGGVLTSSE

-404 LKETHD
+404 LNETHD
-410 FYEELKT
+410 FYEKLKT

-431 AIERRMQKLEAE
+431 AIERRMQELEAE
-443 NREAS
+443 NRKAS
-448 EKYLEDIKA
+448 EKYLEDIKP

-462 LLGTSGS
+462 LRGTSGS

-490 ACTGS
+490 ACTCS
-495 KQGENRGSKRKGKQ
+495 KQGKNSGSERKGKQ

-516 EHDNVRAEE
+516 RNDNVRAKEE
-525 ESQDKKNT
+525 PQDEK
-533 CGSYDTGDLNADSSR
+533 DTSDSHDAGDLNADRSR
-548 GESDSLTAFNE
+548 GESDPTATLKK
-559 LLKEMKEYKEATV
+559 LLEEMKECKEATIA
-572 DEEIKKKYSNTVC
+572 DDIQEKYSKNVR
-585 EVIER
+585 EAIER
-590 IANGIETERFE
+590 IENRIETERFK
-601 KIVNCCKCVE
+601 KIVEIVERVKNLCCSD
-611 NFFRGEDIKRLEAD
+611 DIELLKAD
-625 CEKRKEADKQ
+625 CKKREEADKQ
-635 KERVLE
+635 KESVLE

-667 DRLRKNISEQ
+667 DRLRKNISKQ

-698 DIYEEQYVYDAVKLI
+698 DIYEDQTVYDAVKLI
-713 ISERLV
+713 IENGLV
-719 SIKAS
+719 SIMAS
-724 KSKTLDDVRE
+724 RSKTLADIRE

-743 PEEGDEYTIKYL
+743 PEEGDDYKIKCL
-755 TEGSLAVISGKK
+755 TEGYIAGSSGKK
-767 NNTQKIVN
+767 NSTQEEKIVN
-775 KGPDWWRKFKEKI
+775 QGPDWWRKFKEKL
-788 KEKFPCRKKTDGNS
+788 PCRKET
-802 GESSPFEIKL
+802 EFEIKL
-812 GVALDLIREV
+812 GVALDLIRKIEV
-822 DRRINNDN
+822 SLN
-830 GQSCNH
+830 G
-836 DKGEPT
+836 DDE
-842 GETRQF
+842 R
-848 SGCSSRKN
+848 SGDS
-856 DASTWDECKDV
+856 DWDECKDV

-876 LKECNLNEN
+876 LKKCKLSEDKKKKL
-885 EKTELRRIENE
+885 KQIENE
-896 LRTEP
+896 LKKEFEE
-901 GRSADWDHDT
+901 SKSQYMDS
-911 KSSNIRLIVILILL
+911 KSSNIRLIIILALV

>member
-1 MQDLKERR
+1 
-9 NKMKINETMHFH
+9 MKINETVYWHTQK
-21 ANDGYRTIGYN
+21 GYEPIGYDG
-32 EEEKDTPGIQSMNK
+32 EEKDVLDIELSNS

-75 THTYCISQMTVRD
+75 THTYCISQMTVHD
-88 FAGRSSEKVNV
+88 FAGRSLEKVNV

-117 GNKSCISK
+117 RNKSCISK

-146 LIWEILCTVILRKEM
+146 LIWEILRTVILRKEM

-195 SFSVNESNPKKE
+195 SFSVNESNPRGK

-214 QGEKAENKDNE
+214 QGKKAENKDNE

-236 EKTLNSFWKLLYD
+236 EKELSSFWKLLYD
-249 YCHDSDGSF
+249 YCHDSDGRF

-265 FESKYRGRTF
+265 FESKYSGRTF
-275 PSINAYEAYE
+275 PSTYAYAAYE
-285 QLCELADTS
+285 QLCELADS
-294 CQNNWELFCGYSK
+294 RCQNNWKLFCEYSE
-307 MIINNKDDETI
+307 MITNNEGDETI
-318 IKLVADSF
+318 VKLVADSF
-326 RERISNLGDVLTSPE
+326 RERISNLGGVLTSSE

-351 QLKESLDKLKKSLDK
+351 QPKESLDKLKKSLDK

-404 LKETHD
+404 LNETHD
-410 FYEELKT
+410 FYEKLKT
-417 GDTHS
+417 SDTHS

-469 SIDVHA
+469 LTDSSADSEEI
-475 GSNEKNENVGAGRDG
+475 GESVGTGQG
-490 ACTGS
+490 QTCTGPT
-495 KQGENRGSKRKGKQ
+495 RGKNSRSKRGKDGR
-509 PSEPRKD
+509 SMAEPEPQDEKD
-516 EHDNVRAEE
+516 TSDSHDA
-525 ESQDKKNT
+525 
-533 CGSYDTGDLNADSSR
+533 GDLNADRSR

-572 DEEIKKKYSNTVC
+572 DEDIKKKYSNTVC
-585 EVIER
+585 EAIIQIADKIEK
-590 IANGIETERFE
+590 ERFK
-601 KIVNCCKCVE
+601 KIVESKSVE
-611 NFFRGEDIKRLEAD
+611 NFCCEDDNKKLKDFYDERKKADENKEKDLSRITSYRTFIELFREKGRQHSWREDSLKRLSDVRSAHHNAD
-625 CEKRKEADKQ
+625 
-635 KERVLE
+635 
-641 SMTSFKAFIEW
+641 
-652 YCEKGKQ
+652 Y
-659 VNWRGECI
+659 
-667 DRLRKNISEQ
+667 
-677 GCVVCSVKD
+677 SVRD
-686 LMHAAQFVSGKY
+686 LMRAAQGVSGVY
-698 DIYEEQYVYDAVKLI
+698 DIYEDQTVYDAVKLI
-713 ISERLV
+713 IENGLV
-719 SIKAS
+719 SIMAS
-724 KSKTLDDVRE
+724 RSKTLADIRE

-743 PEEGDEYTIKYL
+743 PEEGDDYKIKCL
-755 TEGSLAVISGKK
+755 TEGYLAGSSGKK
-767 NNTQKIVN
+767 NSTQEEKIVN
-775 KGPDWWRKFKEKI
+775 QEPDWWRKFKEKI

-802 GESSPFEIKL
+802 GESSPFKIKL
-812 GVALDLIREV
+812 GIALDLIRKIEV
-822 DRRINNDN
+822 SLNGDN
-830 GQSCNH
+830 
-836 DKGEPT
+836 E
-842 GETRQF
+842 R
-848 SGCSSRKN
+848 SGDS
-856 DASTWDECKDV
+856 DWDECKDV

-876 LKECNLNEN
+876 LKKCKVNEN
-885 EKTELRRIENE
+885 EKTKLRRIENE
-896 LRTEP
+896 LKTEP
-901 GRSADWDHDT
+901 GKSADRDHDT
-911 KSSNIRLIVILILL
+911 KSSNIRLIVILISL

-959 VEPTSEA
+959 ATTQPTVEPTVDPRESEWA
-966 PIPTQPP
+966 KQLMKASIYMQK
-973 ATTLPTEA
+973 AQA
-981 ELVEPPDR
+981 ER
-989 SVKEQYNEWVRKQYT
+989 RKESKEFSRNSERLT
-1004 SAQGSAP
+1004 SAPESNEPVTTAGSQQ
-1011 TENTSR
+1011 

>member
-1 MQDLKERR
+1 
-9 NKMKINETMHFH
+9 MKINETVYWH
-21 ANDGYRTIGYN
+21 AKEGYQTIGYDG
-32 EEEKDTPGIQSMNK
+32 EEKDVLDIKLSNS
-46 DLPCEAV
+46 DLPCEV
-53 YFDDSSRLL
+53 VLFDGRGRLL
-62 LTHCARQ
+62 LGHTEKPSDTAI
-69 DSTSHY
+69 Y
-75 THTYCISQMTVRD
+75 THTYCISQMSMHD
-88 FAGRSSEKVNV
+88 FAGRSTEKVNV

-146 LIWEILCTVILRKEM
+146 LIWEILRTVISRKEM

-195 SFSVNESNPKKE
+195 SFSVNESNPKGK

-214 QGEKAENKDNE
+214 QGKKAENKDNE
-225 FFVNFKLSTSE
+225 FFVDFKLSTSE
-236 EKTLNSFWKLLYD
+236 EKELSSFWTLLYD

-265 FESKYRGRTF
+265 FESKYSERTF

-285 QLCELADTS
+285 QLCELADS
-294 CQNNWELFCGYSK
+294 RCQNNWKLFCKYSE
-307 MIINNKDDETI
+307 MMTNNKDDETI

-326 RERISNLGDVLTSPE
+326 RERISNLGYVLTSPE
-341 SDFLQCETPS
+341 SGFLQYETPS
-351 QLKESLDKLKKSLDK
+351 QLKESLDK

-404 LKETHD
+404 LNETHD
-410 FYEELKT
+410 FYEKLKT

-443 NREAS
+443 NGEAS

-490 ACTGS
+490 ACTGP
-495 KQGENRGSKRKGKQ
+495 KQGKKSRRRRKGKQ
-509 PSEPRKD
+509 PSESGKD
-516 EHDNVRAEE
+516 RNDNVRAKEE
-525 ESQDKKNT
+525 PQDEK
-533 CGSYDTGDLNADSSR
+533 DTSDSHDAGDLNADRSR

-572 DEEIKKKYSNTVC
+572 DEDIKKKYSNTVC
-585 EVIER
+585 EAIIQIADKIEK
-590 IANGIETERFE
+590 ERFK
-601 KIVNCCKCVE
+601 KIVESKSVE
-611 NFFRGEDIKRLEAD
+611 NFCCEDDNKKLKDFYDERKKADENKEKDLSRITSYRTFIELFREKGRQHSWREDSLKRLSDVRSAHHNAD
-625 CEKRKEADKQ
+625 
-635 KERVLE
+635 
-641 SMTSFKAFIEW
+641 
-652 YCEKGKQ
+652 Y
-659 VNWRGECI
+659 
-667 DRLRKNISEQ
+667 
-677 GCVVCSVKD
+677 SVRD
-686 LMHAAQFVSGKY
+686 LMRAAQGVSGVY
-698 DIYEEQYVYDAVKLI
+698 DIYEDQTVYDAVKLI
-713 ISERLV
+713 IENGLV
-719 SIKAS
+719 SIKVN
-724 KSKTLDDVRE
+724 KNKTLDDIRE

-743 PEEGDEYTIKYL
+743 PEEGDEYTIKCL
-755 TEGSLAVISGKK
+755 TEGYIAGSSGKK
-767 NNTQKIVN
+767 NSTQEEKIVN
-775 KGPDWWRKFKEKI
+775 QGPEWLRKWKEKL
-788 KEKFPCRKKTDGNS
+788 PCRKKTDGNS
-802 GESSPFEIKL
+802 GESSPFKIKL
-812 GVALDLIREV
+812 GIALDLIRKIEV
-822 DRRINNDN
+822 SLNGDN
-830 GQSCNH
+830 ERSGDSDSGEST
-836 DKGEPT
+836 DKT
-842 GETRQF
+842 
-848 SGCSSRKN
+848 SSSSSRKN

-876 LKECNLNEN
+876 LKKCKLSEDKKKKL
-885 EKTELRRIENE
+885 KQIENE
-896 LRTEP
+896 LKKEFEE
-901 GRSADWDHDT
+901 SKSQYMDS
-911 KSSNIRLIVILILL
+911 KSSNIRLIIILALV

>member
-1 MQDLKERR
+1 
-9 NKMKINETMHFH
+9 MKINETVYWQ
-21 ANDGYRTIGYN
+21 ANEGYQTIGYDG
-32 EEEKDTPGIQSMNK
+32 EEKDVLDIKLSNNG
-46 DLPCEAV
+46 LPCEV
-53 YFDDSSRLL
+53 VVFDGSGRLL
-62 LTHCARQ
+62 LAHAET
-69 DSTSHY
+69 TSDTAKY
-75 THTYCISQMTVRD
+75 IHTYCISQMSMHD
-88 FAGRSSEKVNV
+88 FAGRGLEKVNV

-117 GNKSCISK
+117 RNKSCISK

-146 LIWEILCTVILRKEM
+146 IIWKIIRTIISYKGM

-167 AEYDLIATFRSSV
+167 SEYDLIATFRSSV

-189 GLWKSF
+189 GLWELF
-195 SFSVNESNPKKE
+195 SFSVNESDPKDK

-214 QGEKAENKDNE
+214 QGNKAKNEDNE
-225 FFVNFKLSTSE
+225 FFVDFKLSTPGE
-236 EKTLNSFWKLLYD
+236 EKLSSLLKLIYD
-249 YCHDSDGSF
+249 YCHDGDGSF

-265 FESKYRGRTF
+265 FESKYSGRTF
-275 PSINAYEAYE
+275 PSTYAYAAYE
-285 QLCELADTS
+285 QLCELADS
-294 CQNNWELFCGYSK
+294 RCQNNWKLFCEYSE
-307 MIINNKDDETI
+307 MITNNKDDETI
-318 IKLVADSF
+318 VKLVADSF
-326 RERISNLGDVLTSPE
+326 RERISNLGGVLTSFE

-404 LKETHD
+404 LNETHD
-410 FYEELKT
+410 FYEKLKT

-431 AIERRMQKLEAE
+431 AIECRMQALEAE
-443 NREAS
+443 NGEAS

-490 ACTGS
+490 ACTGP
-495 KQGENRGSKRKGKQ
+495 KQGKKSRRRRKGKQ
-509 PSEPRKD
+509 PSESGKD
-516 EHDNVRAEE
+516 RNDNVRAKEE
-525 ESQDKKNT
+525 PQDEK
-533 CGSYDTGDLNADSSR
+533 DTSDSHDAGDLNADRSR

-572 DEEIKKKYSNTVC
+572 DEDIKKKYSNTVC
-585 EVIER
+585 EAIIQIADKIEK
-590 IANGIETERFE
+590 ERFK
-601 KIVNCCKCVE
+601 KIVESKSVE
-611 NFFRGEDIKRLEAD
+611 NFCCEDDNKKLKDFYDERKKADENKEKDLSRITSYRTFIELFREKGRQHSWREDSLKRLSDVRSAHHNAD
-625 CEKRKEADKQ
+625 
-635 KERVLE
+635 
-641 SMTSFKAFIEW
+641 
-652 YCEKGKQ
+652 Y
-659 VNWRGECI
+659 
-667 DRLRKNISEQ
+667 
-677 GCVVCSVKD
+677 SVRD
-686 LMHAAQFVSGKY
+686 LMRAAQGVSGVY
-698 DIYEEQYVYDAVKLI
+698 DIYEDQTVYDAVKLI
-713 ISERLV
+713 IENGLV
-719 SIKAS
+719 SIKVN
-724 KSKTLDDVRE
+724 KNKTLDDIRE

-743 PEEGDEYTIKYL
+743 PEEGDEYTIKCL
-755 TEGSLAVISGKK
+755 TEGYIAGSSGKK
-767 NNTQKIVN
+767 NSTQGEKIVN
-775 KGPDWWRKFKEKI
+775 QGPALLRMFKEKL
-788 KEKFPCRKKTDGNS
+788 PCRKET
-802 GESSPFEIKL
+802 EFEIKL
-812 GVALDLIREV
+812 GVALDLIRKIEV
-822 DRRINNDN
+822 SLNGDN
-830 GQSCNH
+830 ERSGASDSGNAS
-836 DKGEPT
+836 D
-842 GETRQF
+842 ET
-848 SGCSSRKN
+848 SSSSSSLSRKN
-856 DASTWDECKDV
+856 VTSIWDECKDV

-876 LKECNLNEN
+876 LKKCKLSED
-885 EKTELRRIENE
+885 EKKKLKRIKDELKKE
-896 LRTEP
+896 LKM
-901 GRSADWDHDT
+901 SADREHDS
-911 KSSNIRLIVILILL
+911 KSSNIRLIIIPILL
-925 VLILSFAGIYLYN
+925 VLVLVLSFAGFYLYN
-938 YFFAEDEEPIPTQPP
+938 YFFAESETPIPTQPP

-959 VEPTSEA
+959 AESTSEA

>member
-1 MQDLKERR
+1 
-9 NKMKINETMHFH
+9 MKINETVYWH
-21 ANDGYRTIGYN
+21 AKEGYQTIGYDG
-32 EEEKDTPGIQSMNK
+32 EEKDVLDIELSNS

-75 THTYCISQMTVRD
+75 THTYCISQMTVHD

-125 GWYSSYEMCISE
+125 EWYSSYEMCISE

-146 LIWEILCTVILRKEM
+146 LIWEILRTVILRKEM

-195 SFSVNESNPKKE
+195 SFSVNESNPRGK

-214 QGEKAENKDNE
+214 QGKKAENKDNE

-236 EKTLNSFWKLLYD
+236 EKELSSFWKLLYD
-249 YCHDSDGSF
+249 YCHDSDGRF

-265 FESKYRGRTF
+265 FESKYSGRTF
-275 PSINAYEAYE
+275 PSTYAYAAYE
-285 QLCELADTS
+285 QLCELADS
-294 CQNNWELFCGYSK
+294 RCQNNWKLFCEYSE
-307 MIINNKDDETI
+307 MITNNKDDETI
-318 IKLVADSF
+318 VKLVADSF
-326 RERISNLGDVLTSPE
+326 RERISNLGGVLTSSE

-404 LKETHD
+404 LNETHD
-410 FYEELKT
+410 FYEKLKT

-431 AIERRMQKLEAE
+431 AIERRMQELEAE
-443 NREAS
+443 NRKAS
-448 EKYLEDIKA
+448 EKYLEDIKP

-462 LLGTSGS
+462 LRGTSGS

-495 KQGENRGSKRKGKQ
+495 KQGKNSGSERKGKQ

-516 EHDNVRAEE
+516 RNDNVRAKEE
-525 ESQDKKNT
+525 PQDEK
-533 CGSYDTGDLNADSSR
+533 DTSDSHDAGDLNADRSR
-548 GESDSLTAFNE
+548 GESDPTATLKK
-559 LLKEMKEYKEATV
+559 LLEEMKECKEATIA
-572 DEEIKKKYSNTVC
+572 DDIQEKYSKNVR
-585 EVIER
+585 EAIER
-590 IANGIETERFE
+590 IENRIETERFK
-601 KIVNCCKCVE
+601 KIVEIVERVKNLCCSD
-611 NFFRGEDIKRLEAD
+611 DIELLKAD
-625 CEKRKEADKQ
+625 CKKREEADKQ
-635 KERVLE
+635 KESVLE

-667 DRLRKNISEQ
+667 DRLRKNISKQ

-698 DIYEEQYVYDAVKLI
+698 DIYEDQTVYDAVKLI
-713 ISERLV
+713 IENGLV
-719 SIKAS
+719 SIMAS
-724 KSKTLDDVRE
+724 RSKTLADIRE

-743 PEEGDEYTIKYL
+743 PEEGDDYKIKCL
-755 TEGSLAVISGKK
+755 TEGYIAGSSGKK
-767 NNTQKIVN
+767 NSTQEEKSVN
-775 KGPDWWRKFKEKI
+775 QGPDWWRKFKEKL
-788 KEKFPCRKKTDGNS
+788 PCRKET
-802 GESSPFEIKL
+802 EFEIKL
-812 GVALDLIREV
+812 GVALDLIRKIEV
-822 DRRINNDN
+822 SLN
-830 GQSCNH
+830 G
-836 DKGEPT
+836 DDE
-842 GETRQF
+842 R
-848 SGCSSRKN
+848 SGDS
-856 DASTWDECKDV
+856 DWDECKDV

-876 LKECNLNEN
+876 LKKCKLSEDKKKKL
-885 EKTELRRIENE
+885 KQIENE
-896 LRTEP
+896 LKKEFEE
-901 GRSADWDHDT
+901 SKSQYMDS
-911 KSSNIRLIVILILL
+911 KSSNIRLIIILALV

>member
-1 MQDLKERR
+1 
-9 NKMKINETMHFH
+9 
-21 ANDGYRTIGYN
+21 
-32 EEEKDTPGIQSMNK
+32 
-46 DLPCEAV
+46 
-53 YFDDSSRLL
+53 
-62 LTHCARQ
+62 
-69 DSTSHY
+69 
-75 THTYCISQMTVRD
+75 MTVHD

-125 GWYSSYEMCISE
+125 EWYSSYEMCISE

-146 LIWEILCTVILRKEM
+146 LIWEILRMVILRKEM

-195 SFSVNESNPKKE
+195 SFSVNESNPRGK

-214 QGEKAENKDNE
+214 QGKKAENKDNE

-236 EKTLNSFWKLLYD
+236 EKELSSFWKLLYD
-249 YCHDSDGSF
+249 YCHDSDGRF

-265 FESKYRGRTF
+265 FESKYSGRTF
-275 PSINAYEAYE
+275 PSTYAYAAYE
-285 QLCELADTS
+285 QLCELADS
-294 CQNNWELFCGYSK
+294 RCQNNWKLFCEYSE
-307 MIINNKDDETI
+307 MITNNKDDETI
-318 IKLVADSF
+318 VKLVADSF
-326 RERISNLGDVLTSPE
+326 RERISNLGGVLTSSE

-404 LKETHD
+404 LNETHD
-410 FYEELKT
+410 FYEKLKT

-431 AIERRMQKLEAE
+431 AIERRMQELEAE
-443 NREAS
+443 NRKAS
-448 EKYLEDIKA
+448 EKYLEDIKP

-462 LLGTSGS
+462 LRGTSGS

-495 KQGENRGSKRKGKQ
+495 KQGKNSGSERKGKQ

-516 EHDNVRAEE
+516 RNDNVRAKEE
-525 ESQDKKNT
+525 PQDEK
-533 CGSYDTGDLNADSSR
+533 DTSDSHDAGDLNADRSR
-548 GESDSLTAFNE
+548 GESDPTATLKK
-559 LLKEMKEYKEATV
+559 LLEEMKECKEATIA
-572 DEEIKKKYSNTVC
+572 DDIQEKYSKNVR
-585 EVIER
+585 EAIER
-590 IANGIETERFE
+590 IENRIETERFK
-601 KIVNCCKCVE
+601 KIVEIVERVKNLCCSD
-611 NFFRGEDIKRLEAD
+611 DIELLKAD
-625 CEKRKEADKQ
+625 CKKREEADKQ
-635 KERVLE
+635 KESVLE

-667 DRLRKNISEQ
+667 DRLRKNISKQ

-698 DIYEEQYVYDAVKLI
+698 DIYEDQTVYDAVKLI
-713 ISERLV
+713 IENGLV
-719 SIKAS
+719 SIMAS
-724 KSKTLDDVRE
+724 RSKTLADIRE

-743 PEEGDEYTIKYL
+743 PEEGDDYKIKCL
-755 TEGSLAVISGKK
+755 TEGYIAGSSGKK
-767 NNTQKIVN
+767 NSTQEEKIVN
-775 KGPDWWRKFKEKI
+775 QGPDWWRKFKEKL
-788 KEKFPCRKKTDGNS
+788 PCRKET
-802 GESSPFEIKL
+802 EFEIKL
-812 GVALDLIREV
+812 GVALDLIRKIEV
-822 DRRINNDN
+822 SLN
-830 GQSCNH
+830 G
-836 DKGEPT
+836 DDE
-842 GETRQF
+842 R
-848 SGCSSRKN
+848 SGDS
-856 DASTWDECKDV
+856 DWDECKDV

-876 LKECNLNEN
+876 LKKCKLSEDKKKKL
-885 EKTELRRIENE
+885 KQIENE
-896 LRTEP
+896 LKKEFEE
-901 GRSADWDHDT
+901 SKSQYMDS
-911 KSSNIRLIVILILL
+911 KSSNIRLIIILALV

>member
-1 MQDLKERR
+1 
-9 NKMKINETMHFH
+9 MKINETVYWH
-21 ANDGYRTIGYN
+21 AKEGYQTIGYDG
-32 EEEKDTPGIQSMNK
+32 EEKDVLDIKLSNS
-46 DLPCEAV
+46 DLPCEV
-53 YFDDSSRLL
+53 VLFDGRGRLL
-62 LTHCARQ
+62 LGHTEKPSDTAI
-69 DSTSHY
+69 Y
-75 THTYCISQMTVRD
+75 THTYCISQMSMHD

-146 LIWEILCTVILRKEM
+146 LIWEILRTVILRKEM

-195 SFSVNESNPKKE
+195 SFSVNESNPKGK

-214 QGEKAENKDNE
+214 QGKKAENKDNE

-258 RSKVYED
+258 RGKVYED

-307 MIINNKDDETI
+307 MIINNKDEETI

-635 KERVLE
+635 KESVLK
-641 SMTSFKAFIEW
+641 SMTGFKAFIEW

-667 DRLRKNISEQ
+667 DRLRKNMQENV
-677 GCVVCSVKD
+677 CVDCSVKD

-698 DIYEEQYVYDAVKLI
+698 DIYEDQTVYDAVKLI
-713 ISERLV
+713 IENGLV
-719 SIKAS
+719 SIMAS
-724 KSKTLDDVRE
+724 RSKTLADIRE

-743 PEEGDEYTIKYL
+743 PEEGDEYTIKCL
-755 TEGSLAVISGKK
+755 TEGYLAGSSGKK
-767 NNTQKIVN
+767 NSTQEEKIVN
-775 KGPDWWRKFKEKI
+775 QGPAPLRMFKEKL
-788 KEKFPCRKKTDGNS
+788 PCRKET
-802 GESSPFEIKL
+802 EFEIKL
-812 GVALDLIREV
+812 GVALDLIRKIEV
-822 DRRINNDN
+822 SLNGDN
-830 GQSCNH
+830 ARSGDS
-836 DKGEPT
+836 DSREAPD
-842 GETRQF
+842 ETSQF

-856 DASTWDECKDV
+856 DASTWDECKNA
-867 QAKRDCIRM
+867 QLKESCIRM

-901 GRSADWDHDT
+901 GRSADRDHDT
-911 KSSNIRLIVILILL
+911 KSSNIRLIVILISL

-959 VEPTSEA
+959 ATTQPTVEPTVDPRESEWA
-966 PIPTQPP
+966 KQLMKASIYMQK
-973 ATTLPTEA
+973 AQA
-981 ELVEPPDR
+981 ER
-989 SVKEQYNEWVRKQYT
+989 RKESKEFSRNSERLT
-1004 SAQGSAP
+1004 SAPESNEPVTTAGSQQ
-1011 TENTSR
+1011 